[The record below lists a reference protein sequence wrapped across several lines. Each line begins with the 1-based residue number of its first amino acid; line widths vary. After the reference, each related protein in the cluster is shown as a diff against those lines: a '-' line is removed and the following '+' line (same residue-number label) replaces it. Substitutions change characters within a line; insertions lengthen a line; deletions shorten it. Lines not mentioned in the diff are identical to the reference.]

1 MLDIPK
7 KLYYLLNKKQ
17 KKQSLFFLF
26 LLFFSTIFE
35 GLSVALVFPLIKGVI
50 DKDFYQNVETKF
62 PFLETLNLNHEEII
76 FMCLLAIISA
86 YLIKSIY
93 LIFFSWW
100 KSNFILKINNEI
112 SGRLFKKYIYSPYTF
127 FFNKNSSE
135 FIRNV
140 YSESRYINSAIDNL
154 FRFIIELF
162 SIIIIVTILLAIQLK
177 STLIMILIFG
187 GFFLIFNAITSQ
199 RIKTW
204 GFKKQNYVAKIIQNM
219 QQSFGS
225 IKEIILR
232 GNQKFFSKDFDNLL
246 FNVNEQARKLMII
259 SEIPKNLLETIT
271 VIIISVLIITHS
283 SDDNIINLI
292 PVIGL
297 FGAAALRIVPG
308 VNRLIACKQH
318 LDACY
323 PPVKLVYDELKD
335 FNYAQDIRLDQAT
348 NTKENF
354 KFENEIELKNIEY
367 RYPNSDKNIIENF
380 NLKIKKNDCICIIG
394 KSGSGKTTL
403 VDLVSGLLEPING
416 QILLDG
422 KKVSLNNYK
431 WKSLVGYVTQS
442 VYLIDDSIKNNIL
455 IGANSSSKFDE
466 KRFNSA
472 IKDSQLDIFI
482 DQLPEGIN
490 FKVGENGIKLSGGQR
505 QRIGIARTLYSNPK
519 ILILDE
525 ITSSLDNKTAENLLK
540 SLNSL
545 TGKITTIYISHNDQ
559 VIKNANIVYEIEK
572 DAQNKLK
579 LNKKTMYENKK

>member
-1 MLDIPK
+1 MVLLVK
-7 KLYYLLNKKQ
+7 KIFSLLNNNQ
-17 KKQSLFFLF
+17 KKQTIFFLI

-50 DKDFYQNVETKF
+50 DEDFFQNIESKF
-62 PFLETLNLNHEEII
+62 PFFELSNLNHDEII
-76 FMCLLAIISA
+76 FICLLAIIST

-135 FIRNV
+135 FIRNI
-140 YSESRYINSAIDNL
+140 YSESRYINSAIDNF

-162 SIIIIVTILLAIQLK
+162 SIIIIITILLVIQLK
-177 STLIMILIFG
+177 STLIMIAIFG
-187 GFFLIFNAITSQ
+187 SFLLIFNTITSH

-204 GFKKQNYVAKIIQNM
+204 GFKKQHYVAKIIQNM

-246 FNVNEQARKLMII
+246 FNVNEQARKLMIL

-271 VIIISVLIITHS
+271 VIIISVLIITYS
-283 SDDNIINLI
+283 YSDDDINNLV
-292 PVIGL
+292 PVVGL
-297 FGAAALRIVPG
+297 FGAAALRIGPG

-323 PPVKLVYDELKD
+323 PPVKLVHDELKD
-335 FNYAQDIRLDQAT
+335 FNYAKEIKLEQGT
-348 NTKENF
+348 NFNDNF
-354 KFENEIELKNIEY
+354 EFEKEIELKNIEY
-367 RYPNSDKNIIENF
+367 RYPNSDKSVIENF

-403 VDLVSGLLEPING
+403 VDLISGLLEPING

-422 KKVSLNNYK
+422 KKFL
-431 WKSLVGYVTQS
+431 
-442 VYLIDDSIKNNIL
+442 
-455 IGANSSSKFDE
+455 
-466 KRFNSA
+466 
-472 IKDSQLDIFI
+472 
-482 DQLPEGIN
+482 
-490 FKVGENGIKLSGGQR
+490 
-505 QRIGIARTLYSNPK
+505 
-519 ILILDE
+519 
-525 ITSSLDNKTAENLLK
+525 
-540 SLNSL
+540 
-545 TGKITTIYISHNDQ
+545 
-559 VIKNANIVYEIEK
+559 
-572 DAQNKLK
+572 
-579 LNKKTMYENKK
+579 